1 MANKYFVLYETTTV
15 KIRRVWLNLGNP
27 FSPFLEIKSFISSN
41 VCSENL
47 LVHLYFPHVYLITP
61 SHTPSPDTPFFKV
74 GVSSWS

>member
-15 KIRRVWLNLGNP
+15 KDQKGLPGFEESFQFILGNQ
-27 FSPFLEIKSFISSN
+27 IISSN

-47 LVHLYFPHVYLITP
+47 LVHLYFSHVYLITP

-74 GVSSWS
+74 GVSNWS